1 MPNIKKHQP
10 KKEYSLRLK
19 QNVKTTTVSEISH
32 SREKV
37 YQTMNG
43 ERLLSEQNKNPSVFP
58 KPNDPNL
65 TANGGC
71 MIIRLIISMVEKDMI
86 ILIVNKV
93 DMDMTIRLIINM
105 VEMDMVKLVANM
117 VDVDMIMKLII
128 NTVEM
133 NVIIGLM
140 INMMDVGVIKQIMK
154 DMGSIYASVSIKS
167 TILMVMIA
175 TYIAT
180 YIVTSWGNHQNNTD
194 TQ

>member
-1 MPNIKKHQP
+1 
-10 KKEYSLRLK
+10 
-19 QNVKTTTVSEISH
+19 
-32 SREKV
+32 
-37 YQTMNG
+37 MNG

-93 DMDMTIRLIINM
+93 DMDITIR
-105 VEMDMVKLVANM
+105 
-117 VDVDMIMKLII
+117 LII